1 MSSPLLQKDMDKV
14 KNIAESCCLSRPLD
28 EVDSGLSWKE
38 VPRKLLVRLQGLL
51 NLGDQTW

>member
-1 MSSPLLQKDMDKV
+1 MSRPLLQKDMDKV